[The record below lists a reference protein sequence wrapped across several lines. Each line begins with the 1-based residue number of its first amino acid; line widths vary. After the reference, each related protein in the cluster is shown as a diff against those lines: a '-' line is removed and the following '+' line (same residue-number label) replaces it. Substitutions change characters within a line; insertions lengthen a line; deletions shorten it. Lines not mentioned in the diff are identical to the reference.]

1 MLAHDFSCD
10 QKIQKGS
17 GAMISI
23 PLLRGFFRKEF
34 MQALRDP
41 RMKFILF
48 IAPIIQIVLFGVAIS
63 TDVKNIDLWAKP
75 SPTDYILQHIYDHSI
90 ASGWFLPDTSRDRGV
105 EPFDLLRGGK
115 IDVAMVAPPG
125 GLTRSIG
132 RGVGEL
138 QLLVD
143 ATNVIQAQSVGLYI
157 KNITDGVVM
166 QDVKTKPPTQPVNF
180 VIRVLFNPYLQTSN
194 FMVPGVMCLLM
205 CVVSVVLTNMSVARE
220 KETGTFEMLISAP
233 ISATE
238 IILGKTIPYVIIAMS
253 EVPLILATA
262 IFLFGVPMRGSIL
275 VLVLASFAFVCAT
288 VAIGALISTFA
299 KNQQQSML
307 GSLLFLFPAILL
319 SGLMFPIE
327 NMPLLM
333 KWLSYLDPLSHFLM
347 LVRNI
352 MLKGNEIH
360 FITFHIGVLVLMAAF
375 FIYVSFKRFRTT
387 LQ

>member
-1 MLAHDFSCD
+1 M
-10 QKIQKGS
+10 
-17 GAMISI
+17 MSI

-48 IAPIIQIVLFGVAIS
+48 IAPIIQIILFGVAIS
-63 TDVKNIDLWAKP
+63 SDVKNIHLWAKP
-75 SPTDYILQHIYDHSI
+75 APNDYILQHIYDHGI
-90 ASGWFLPDTSRDRGV
+90 ASGWFLPDTNRGRNI

-115 IDVAMVAPPG
+115 IDAAMVAPPG

-132 RGVGEL
+132 RGEGEL

-143 ATNVIQAQSVGLYI
+143 ATNVIQAQSVELYI
-157 KNITDGVVM
+157 KNITNGVVA
-166 QDVKTKPPTQPVNF
+166 QDLKTKPPVQPVNF
-180 VIRVLFNPYLQTSN
+180 AIRVLFNPYLQTSD
-194 FMVPGVMCLLM
+194 FMVPGVMCILM
-205 CVVSVVLTNMSVARE
+205 CIVSVVLTNMSIARE

-238 IILGKTIPYVIIAMS
+238 VILGKTVPYVIIAMVD
-253 EVPLILATA
+253 VPLILATA
-262 IFLFGVPMRGSIL
+262 VFLFGVPMRGSIL
-275 VLVLASFAFVCAT
+275 VLMLASFAFVCAT
-288 VAIGALISTFA
+288 VAIGALISTFS

-333 KWLSYLDPLSHFLM
+333 KGLAYLDPLYHFLM
-347 LVRNI
+347 LLRNI
-352 MLKGNEIH
+352 MLKGGEIH
-360 FITFHIGVLVLMAAF
+360 FITVHVGVLVLMAAF
-375 FIYVSFKRFRTT
+375 FIYISFKRFRTT